1 MIRDFA
7 ADGVLALQHSETES
21 RRFGFSVARLLV
33 PIGQSHSDDAVIA
46 LVRGSSSALLI
57 VRAESTRT
65 SLFRELRAL
74 GDFESLHADT
84 LCYYHWAVANT
95 ANDNQ
100 TPSGVSIEAG
110 TEWRDVDEVLTKS
123 FQKYKNHYSMNP
135 RLSSGVSLSA
145 YQEWAA
151 GLMRDPQT
159 VALIARDYTTGQ
171 ALGFILLAVDE
182 PHSLAEVA
190 LNAVQ
195 PDAQRRGVYSA
206 LMQSTREHLARETD
220 VRDLY
225 ISTQIGN
232 TAVIAAWKKLGL
244 TPHLDLST
252 YHLMRRDAFGGAA
265 TT

>member
-1 MIRDFA
+1 VIRDFA
-7 ADGVLALQHSETES
+7 ADGELVCRHSETES
-21 RRFGFSVARLLV
+21 RRFGFSVARLLI
-33 PIGQSHSDDAVIA
+33 PFGPSHSDDEVIA
-46 LVRGSSSALLI
+46 LVRRSSNALLI

-95 ANDNQ
+95 ANDDQ
-100 TPSGVSIEAG
+100 SQSRVSIKRG
-110 TEWRDVDEVLTKS
+110 TEWRDVDVVLTKS
-123 FQKYKNHYSMNP
+123 FQEYKNHYSMNP
-135 RLSSGVSLSA
+135 RLASGVTVNA

-151 GLMRDPQT
+151 NLMQDPDSVT
-159 VALIARDYTTGQ
+159 LIARDHTTGQ
-171 ALGFILLAVDE
+171 ALGFVLLTVDE

-195 PDAQRRGVYSA
+195 PGAQRGGVYSA
-206 LMQSTREHLARETD
+206 LMRSAREHLACKTD

-232 TAVIAAWKKLGL
+232 TAVIAAWRKIGL
-244 TPHLDLST
+244 TPHIDLCT

-265 TT
+265 TP

>member
-46 LVRGSSSALLI
+46 LVRRSSDALLI

-84 LCYYHWAVANT
+84 LCYYRWVVADT

-100 TPSGVSIEAG
+100 IPSGVSIEAG
-110 TEWRDVDEVLTKS
+110 AEWSDVDEVLTKS
-123 FQKYKNHYSMNP
+123 FREYKNHYSMNP
-135 RLSSGVSLSA
+135 RLASGVTLSA

-151 GLMRDPQT
+151 GLMQDPQSM
-159 VALIARDYTTGQ
+159 AFIARDHMTGQ
-171 ALGFILLAVDE
+171 ALGFVLLTIDE
-182 PHSLAEVA
+182 PPALAEVA
-190 LNAVQ
+190 LNAVH
-195 PDAQRRGVYSA
+195 PDAQRGGVYST
-206 LMQSTREHLARETD
+206 LMQSARAHLAHETH

-232 TAVIAAWKKLGL
+232 AAVIAAWKKLGL
-244 TPHLDLST
+244 TSHLDLCT
-252 YHLMRRDAFGGAA
+252 YHLMRRKAFGGAA
-265 TT
+265 KP